1 MKSLENLRRNLLRK
15 LSSLYESRLQ
25 SMQREQ
31 AEEDIRKLEK
41 LIPECEESNR
51 KIERGEWSYFPQE
64 AMKYLEQAK
73 QELPPISLKSE
84 IGILQELSNDFDEQ
98 LEAMNARIDALSER
112 VNTLIEESQQ
122 ERQEFRKRQEKR
134 QTAAVVR
141 EVTTNIFNN

>member
-1 MKSLENLRRNLLRK
+1 MKSLENLRRNLLRR
-15 LSSLYESRLQ
+15 LESLYESRLQ

-31 AEEDIRKLEK
+31 AEEDVRNLEK

-73 QELPPISLKSE
+73 QELPPTSLKSE
-84 IGILQELSNDFDEQ
+84 IEVLKGLRKEFEEQ
-98 LEAMNARIDALSER
+98 LEGMNARIDALSAK
-112 VNTLIEESQQ
+112 VNGLIEESQK

-141 EVTTNIFNN
+141 EVTNTIFAN